1 VLAASI
7 FSFSVSGS
15 GSGSGS
21 GSVSVSVSVL
31 VEMDWLEKEPQ
42 SGFINGLI
50 AILFERCKNSPSV
63 AEMLDGKC
71 CVQKNAV
78 YTKSIR

>member
-7 FSFSVSGS
+7 FS
-15 GSGSGS
+15 
-21 GSVSVSVSVL
+21 VSVS

-50 AILFERCKNSPSV
+50 AMR
-63 AEMLDGKC
+63 
-71 CVQKNAV
+71 
-78 YTKSIR
+78 